1 VNNLVKQ
8 QIWKEPQLM
17 ELDKVS
23 YRLLTAIC
31 SKGKPVSGPMITEYA
46 KSVTD
51 KYMLPV
57 GSNKK
62 LPISTAY
69 ILSDNPEYLI
79 IWHLS
84 VKWVPD

>member
-1 VNNLVKQ
+1 
-8 QIWKEPQLM
+8 M
-17 ELDKVS
+17 ELDKVL
-23 YRLLTAIC
+23 YKLLTAIC

-51 KYMLPV
+51 KYMSLV

-69 ILSDNPEYLI
+69 IMSDNPKYLI
-79 IWHLS
+79 IWQLL
-84 VKWVPD
+84 VECVPD